1 MCEVRMARLATDQ
14 ATVLRHG
21 GAGEGAEHL
30 IWDALQTRGG
40 SLGASLTSLAAAR
53 RLMMLELM

>member
-21 GAGEGAEHL
+21 GAGEGVEHL
-30 IWDALQTRGG
+30 IWEALQIRGG
-40 SLGASLTSLAAAR
+40 SLGASVTSLATAR
-53 RLMMLELM
+53 MLMTLELT